1 MFVVSSLSP
10 PPCIWSFSAHRTMNV
25 QNAEFLGVL
34 LRSVCPVSESG
45 DICKSKRY
53 RCWLILSAFSR
64 DILSFILTFLLLP
77 GEWWGNESAAM
88 VFWKPLRS
96 HTYTGRLLWWPT
108 LWSLWPA
115 GVCSLWPSRSSGKCP
130 SPTVPTCQTAAGV
143 NCWSDERSHLAQWAY
158 TQGEIHDVSR
168 FHRSNSISY
177 SVTLELEQATRLD
190 PVTAAR
196 PLLPG
201 LGLDGNTAAALAVT
215 EVVLYCGYVL
225 QQRGNEWRCSV
236 LQLWHGAT
244 VLHCGS
250 LCNTAKKRI
259 SWWWFSHR

>member
-1 MFVVSSLSP
+1 
-10 PPCIWSFSAHRTMNV
+10 MNV

-34 LRSVCPVSESG
+34 LCSVCTSSESG
-45 DICKSKRY
+45 DICKSRQY
-53 RCWLILSAFSR
+53 RCWLILSAFSW

-88 VFWKPLRS
+88 VFWKLLRS

-108 LWSLWPA
+108 LWSLWPV

-130 SPTVPTCQTAAGV
+130 SPTVTTCQTDAGA
-143 NCWSDERSHLAQWAY
+143 NCWSDELPHLSQRKDAREEKHDASHF
-158 TQGEIHDVSR
+158 GC
-168 FHRSNSISY
+168 SNSISY
-177 SVTLELEQATRLD
+177 SVTLELKESARLD

-196 PLLPG
+196 PLLPS
-201 LGLDGNTAAALAVT
+201 LGLDGNTAAAPVVM

-225 QQRGNEWRCSV
+225 KQRSNEWRCSV

-250 LCNTAKKRI
+250 VCNTAKKRI